1 MLTNKIEGAQKKVE
15 EFHFV
20 NRKNVVKYDDV
31 MNEQRKQVYATRR
44 GILEGG
50 DLREILVDGS
60 EEQPGWIEQVIEA
73 AVAAHTEAEFA
84 EDWDWD
90 GMWVALHS
98 LYPMRLEP
106 NAIDREKITL
116 EELLDRIFDD
126 AAGFYEERETEWG
139 PELARSVERFI
150 TLQVLDTRWRE
161 HLDNVDYLRQG
172 IGLRGYA
179 QKDPLVEY
187 KLEAEMM
194 FGEMDMLVKQEVVRF
209 LMHAEV
215 QVEETPAARPA
226 AAPGE
231 LRLPPRRRR
240 HARGARRRRRRGR
253 LRRRARAERLPRR
266 RAAPARPRADGRPQ
280 RPVLVRLRQEV
291 QAVPW
296 RIASRAPSRGRSTT
310 CARRSRS

>member
-1 MLTNKIEGAQKKVE
+1 
-15 EFHFV
+15 
-20 NRKNVVKYDDV
+20 
-31 MNEQRKQVYATRR
+31 
-44 GILEGG
+44 
-50 DLREILVDGS
+50 
-60 EEQPGWIEQVIEA
+60 
-73 AVAAHTEAEFA
+73 
-84 EDWDWD
+84 
-90 GMWVALHS
+90 MWVALHS

-187 KLEAEMM
+187 KLEAEIM

-215 QVEETPAARPA
+215 QVEENAAARPA
-226 AAPGE
+226 PAPGE

-240 HARGARRRRRRGR
+240 HARGDRRRRRARRTSTTSPSRTASPSSSSASSTPSGR
-253 LRRRARAERLPRR
+253 SAATTRAGAGPARSSSGAMAHSVEGTEPRSRRR
-266 RAAPARPRADGRPQ
+266 PARGGRGVEGPAA
-280 RPVLVRLRQEV
+280 LG
-291 QAVPW
+291 
-296 RIASRAPSRGRSTT
+296 S
-310 CARRSRS
+310 